1 MIPPEPGEA
10 RPHGVVPDV
19 HPPREVLQIA
29 RKLEKAGFETWCVGG
44 AVRDALLGH
53 RHLDWDL
60 ATVAKPDDIRRIFP
74 RTVPVGIEF
83 GTVGVLD
90 NKGVM
95 HEVTTYR
102 RDVHTDGRHAVVEF
116 GATLDEDL
124 ARRDYTINAIAFSP
138 TEQRWHDPFDGRVDL
153 EQGVVRAVGE
163 PSERMRE
170 DRLRALR
177 GMRFAARFDFE
188 IEPDTWRSIVASAPH
203 LTRLSAER
211 VKQEIEKT
219 MEQVRLPSRA
229 FRMWRDSGALDI
241 LIPALAGI
249 TDVQLAA
256 LDHLRIPGIVTRP
269 QRKVMRLTGL
279 FAGAKPGEV
288 AATLKS
294 LRFSN
299 AEVRWISAVLGA
311 WHQLSDDMRQSLMDD
326 AAPEDGTIR
335 RWAAIAGR
343 TRLASVLRLADSLW
357 WADRAAGLPAPSK
370 ERVSSV
376 YRRAIRIAYRDP
388 IDVSDL
394 AIGGSDLEKIGITG
408 PAVGRALRGLLEKV
422 INDPTLNTHDR
433 LLAIAGGGEF
443 ASDGPS
449 QRRRGPG
456 G

>member
-1 MIPPEPGEA
+1 MGPLEDREQKPQP
-10 RPHGVVPDV
+10 VVHDV
-19 HPPREVLQIA
+19 HPPREVLKIA

-60 ATVAKPDDIRRIFP
+60 ATAARPEEVRSLFA

-90 NKGVM
+90 DKGIM

-102 RDVHTDGRHAVVEF
+102 RDVQTDGRHAVVEF

-138 TEQRWHDPFDGRVDL
+138 THERWHDPFDGRADL
-153 EQGVVRAVGE
+153 ELGVVRAVGE
-163 PSERMRE
+163 PGERMRE

-177 GMRFAARFDFE
+177 GIRFAARFGFD
-188 IEPDTWRSIVASAPH
+188 IESATWASIVASASH
-203 LTRLSAER
+203 LSRLSAER

-229 FRMWRDSGALDI
+229 FRMWRDSGALVA
-241 LIPALAGI
+241 LIPALGEV
-249 TDVQLAA
+249 TDLHLEA
-256 LDHLRIPGIVTRP
+256 LDHLRIPGMVSRP
-269 QRKVMRLTGL
+269 QRKVLRVAGL
-279 FAGAKPGEV
+279 FV
-288 AATLKS
+288 AANPREITATLKA

-299 AEVRWISAVLGA
+299 AETKWISSVLTA
-311 WHQLSDDMRQSLMDD
+311 KHELADKMKHALMQNDPPAD
-326 AAPEDGTIR
+326 STLR
-335 RWAAIAGR
+335 RWAAVAGR
-343 TRLASVLRLADSLW
+343 TRLASVLRLADAQW
-357 WADRAAGLPAPSK
+357 WAERGAGLPAPSK
-370 ERVSSV
+370 ERVASV
-376 YRRAIRIAYRDP
+376 YRRAVRIAYRDP

-394 AIGGSDLEKIGITG
+394 AIGGSDLERIGIRG
-408 PAVGRALRGLLEKV
+408 PAVGRALRSLLEKV
-422 INDPTLNTHDR
+422 INDPNLNTHDR
-433 LLAIAGGGEF
+433 LLAIASGEF

-449 QRRRGPG
+449 QRQRRPG